1 MIPARKERN
10 MKAENLDKESGT
22 LKLDVK
28 NMPDKK
34 RILIAEGRP
43 RMAELL
49 ARNLSKDVFDVSLAT
64 DGEEA
69 LLKIREG
76 NFDLVILDH
85 VLPKVEGIEIC
96 RILRS
101 AAMTR
106 DLPIIMLI
114 STDEKKGKI
123 LAISIDI
130 DEPFG
135 AAELAARIRAT
146 LRKTEKKSA
155 KNIIRFRDLVVN
167 TTNYTVSKKTIP
179 LNLSATEFKLLLYL
193 IERKGKVF
201 NRTQLLN
208 ALRKEERYAV
218 DPRTVDVHIR
228 RLCIQIEDDPSN
240 PSYIKTKRG
249 IGYYAEEEI

>member
-1 MIPARKERN
+1 ME
-10 MKAENLDKESGT
+10 AENLDKELGV
-22 LKLDVK
+22 LKLNVK

-49 ARNLSKDVFDVSLAT
+49 ARNLSKDVFDVSLAS
-64 DGEEA
+64 DGEQA
-69 LLKIREG
+69 LVKIRDG
-76 NFDLVILDH
+76 RFDLVILDP
-85 VLPKVEGIEIC
+85 VLPKVECLEIC

-101 AAMTR
+101 VAMTR
-106 DLPIIMLI
+106 NLPIIMLI
-114 STDEKKGKI
+114 STDEKKDKI

-135 AAELAARIRAT
+135 TAELAARVQAT
-146 LRKTEKKSA
+146 LRKTGKKSGRD
-155 KNIIRFRDLVVN
+155 IIRFRDLVVN
-167 TTNYTVSKKTIP
+167 TTNYTVSKKTTP

-208 ALRKEERYAV
+208 ALWKEERFAV

-228 RLCIQIEDDPSN
+228 RLRTQIEDDPSN
-240 PSYIKTKRG
+240 PGYIKTKRG
-249 IGYYAEEEI
+249 IGYYVEEEIRP